1 MSWAYSE
8 DPDTINEVSHWPC
21 REHQFRD
28 EAQVPTQYDLASK
41 QWGYLVPRDSVP
53 LRWFKLLLLEEKDVK
68 EDLRDSEYLRDARR
82 QLQRFDSDGV
92 IDVIADFLRELW
104 AHALEEIKVQIDIDL
119 LRFRVALTVPAIWP
133 QYAKQKMK
141 EAAKRAGIL
150 APRSIG
156 ETTLVLV
163 EEPEAAAVAT
173 LLERKK
179 FPEIAVSLDLH
190 DPMQLVKNKSFF
202 RELTLATGRRS
213 LYRLRL
219 RRRNCGE

>member
-8 DPDTINEVSHWPC
+8 EPDTIIEVSQWPC
-21 REHQFRD
+21 REHKFRD
-28 EAQVPTQYDLASK
+28 EAQVPTQYDLGSK
-41 QWGYLVPRDSVP
+41 QWGYLVPRDAVP

-119 LRFRVALTVPAIWP
+119 VRFRVALTVPAIWP

-141 EAAKRAGIL
+141 EAAKRAASWLRGRL
-150 APRSIG
+150 ARRRWCWLRSPR
-156 ETTLVLV
+156 
-163 EEPEAAAVAT
+163 
-173 LLERKK
+173 RRRW
-179 FPEIAVSLDLH
+179 
-190 DPMQLVKNKSFF
+190 Q
-202 RELTLATGRRS
+202 RCWRGRS
-213 LYRLRL
+213 SQRLRQV
-219 RRRNCGE
+219 